1 MPSLTADYGVAH
13 ARKYSDHSYYIVDTG
28 VGVFLHLRRFHPYFA
43 GCCRCRGDIADNSRP
58 PRPVTDT
65 GGTAPMIEDLFK
77 SGIADDTHKNHRK
90 AALYAILG
98 DLLFIVLPLVVIS
111 IVDVSVGRSIFA
123 IIESPE
129 LSFGSAVLFGQTI
142 IKVVSGFAHSK
153 PSGAE
158 QPVFIIA
165 LIIVF
170 GLVPSLVVLALLLSV
185 NPIPHGLQLA
195 QAAIFALGIMVFL
208 LFGVNGHALSLRY
221 GGRQL
226 ERQIDISTVK
236 NIG

>member
-1 MPSLTADYGVAH
+1 MIDKDTFVTST
-13 ARKYSDHSYYIVDTG
+13 VDE
-28 VGVFLHLRRFHPYFA
+28 P
-43 GCCRCRGDIADNSRP
+43 
-58 PRPVTDT
+58 
-65 GGTAPMIEDLFK
+65 
-77 SGIADDTHKNHRK
+77 HKFHRK
-90 AALYAILG
+90 AAIYAILG

-111 IVDVSVGRSIFA
+111 IVDVSVGRSLFA

-142 IKVVSGFAHSK
+142 IKVVSGFAHTK

-185 NPIPHGLQLA
+185 NPIPYGLQLA
-195 QAAIFALGIMVFL
+195 QAGIFVLGVVVFG
-208 LFGVNGHALSLRY
+208 LFGVNGHPRSLRF
-221 GGRQL
+221 GGRQ
-226 ERQIDISTVK
+226 
-236 NIG
+236 

>member
-1 MPSLTADYGVAH
+1 MIN
-13 ARKYSDHSYYIVDTG
+13 KDT
-28 VGVFLHLRRFHPYFA
+28 F
-43 GCCRCRGDIADNSRP
+43 I
-58 PRPVTDT
+58 T
-65 GGTAPMIEDLFK
+65 GNGNE
-77 SGIADDTHKNHRK
+77 THKTHRK
-90 AALYAILG
+90 AAMYAILG

-111 IVDVSVGRSIFA
+111 IVDVSVGRSLFA

-142 IKVVSGFAHSK
+142 IKVVSGFAHTK

-195 QAAIFALGIMVFL
+195 QAGIFVLGVVVFG
-208 LFGVNGHALSLRY
+208 LFGVNGHALSLRH

-226 ERQIDISTVK
+226 DRQTDIPPSK
-236 NIG
+236 

>member
-1 MPSLTADYGVAH
+1 MIKDPTVVLTVH
-13 ARKYSDHSYYIVDTG
+13 
-28 VGVFLHLRRFHPYFA
+28 
-43 GCCRCRGDIADNSRP
+43 
-58 PRPVTDT
+58 
-65 GGTAPMIEDLFK
+65 E
-77 SGIADDTHKNHRK
+77 THKIHRK
-90 AALYAILG
+90 AAVYAILG

-111 IVDVSVGRSIFA
+111 IVDVSVGRSMFA

-142 IKVVSGFAHSK
+142 IKVVSGFAHTK

-185 NPIPHGLQLA
+185 NPVPHGLKLA
-195 QAAIFALGIMVFL
+195 QASIFVLGVIVFGF
-208 LFGVNGHALSLRY
+208 FGVNGHALSLRF

-226 ERQIDISTVK
+226 DRQTDLPSST
-236 NIG
+236 

>member
-1 MPSLTADYGVAH
+1 MIKDTFIAGGVAE
-13 ARKYSDHSYYIVDTG
+13 A
-28 VGVFLHLRRFHPYFA
+28 
-43 GCCRCRGDIADNSRP
+43 
-58 PRPVTDT
+58 
-65 GGTAPMIEDLFK
+65 
-77 SGIADDTHKNHRK
+77 HKTHRK
-90 AALYAILG
+90 AAFYAILG

-111 IVDVSVGRSIFA
+111 IVDVSVGRPLFA
-123 IIESPE
+123 IIQSPE

-142 IKVVSGFAHSK
+142 IKVVSGFAHTK

-170 GLVPSLVVLALLLSV
+170 GLVPSLIVLALLLSV
-185 NPIPHGLQLA
+185 TPIPYGLQLA
-195 QAAIFALGIMVFL
+195 QACIFALGIIVFL

-226 ERQIDISTVK
+226 ERHTDTPT
-236 NIG
+236 

>member
-1 MPSLTADYGVAH
+1 MIKDPTVALTVH
-13 ARKYSDHSYYIVDTG
+13 
-28 VGVFLHLRRFHPYFA
+28 
-43 GCCRCRGDIADNSRP
+43 
-58 PRPVTDT
+58 
-65 GGTAPMIEDLFK
+65 E
-77 SGIADDTHKNHRK
+77 THKVHRK
-90 AALYAILG
+90 AAVYAILG

-111 IVDVSVGRSIFA
+111 IVDVSVGRSLFA

-142 IKVVSGFAHSK
+142 IKVVSGFAHTK

-185 NPIPHGLQLA
+185 NPVPHGLKLA
-195 QAAIFALGIMVFL
+195 QASIFVLGVIVFGF
-208 LFGVNGHALSLRY
+208 FGVNGHALSLRF

-226 ERQIDISTVK
+226 DRQTDLPSST
-236 NIG
+236 

>member
-1 MPSLTADYGVAH
+1 MDKETFIVGNADETY
-13 ARKYSDHSYYIVDTG
+13 
-28 VGVFLHLRRFHPYFA
+28 
-43 GCCRCRGDIADNSRP
+43 
-58 PRPVTDT
+58 
-65 GGTAPMIEDLFK
+65 K
-77 SGIADDTHKNHRK
+77 STHRK
-90 AALYAILG
+90 AAFYALFG
-98 DLLFIVLPLVVIS
+98 DLLFIVLPLVVIT
-111 IVDVSVGRSIFA
+111 IVDLSVGRPLFV

-142 IKVVSGFAHSK
+142 IKVVSGFAHTK

-185 NPIPHGLQLA
+185 NPIPYGLKLA
-195 QAAIFALGIMVFL
+195 QVCIFVLGIIAFFF
-208 LFGVNGHALSLRY
+208 FGVNGHALSLRY

-226 ERQIDISTVK
+226 DRHADPSASK
-236 NIG
+236 

>member
-1 MPSLTADYGVAH
+1 MTKDPSMSANIDE
-13 ARKYSDHSYYIVDTG
+13 
-28 VGVFLHLRRFHPYFA
+28 P
-43 GCCRCRGDIADNSRP
+43 
-58 PRPVTDT
+58 
-65 GGTAPMIEDLFK
+65 
-77 SGIADDTHKNHRK
+77 HKIHRQ
-90 AALYAILG
+90 AAIYAILG

-111 IVDVSVGRSIFA
+111 IVDVSVGRSLFA

-142 IKVVSGFAHSK
+142 IKVVSGFAHTK

-185 NPIPHGLQLA
+185 NPIPSGLQLA
-195 QAAIFALGIMVFL
+195 QAAIFALGVIVFGF
-208 LFGVNGHALSLRY
+208 FGVNGHALSLRH
-221 GGRQL
+221 GSRPL
-226 ERQIDISTVK
+226 EKSV
-236 NIG
+236 N

>member
-1 MPSLTADYGVAH
+1 MDKDSF
-13 ARKYSDHSYYIVDTG
+13 IVGKIDEN
-28 VGVFLHLRRFHPYFA
+28 H
-43 GCCRCRGDIADNSRP
+43 
-58 PRPVTDT
+58 
-65 GGTAPMIEDLFK
+65 K
-77 SGIADDTHKNHRK
+77 THQK
-90 AALYAILG
+90 AALYALLG

-111 IVDVSVGRSIFA
+111 IVDLSVGRSLFA

-142 IKVVSGFAHSK
+142 IKVVSGFAHTK

-170 GLVPSLVVLALLLSV
+170 GLVPSLVVLALLLSI
-185 NPIPHGLQLA
+185 NPIPHELQLA
-195 QAAIFALGIMVFL
+195 QAGIFMLGIITFFF
-208 LFGVNGHALSLRY
+208 FGVNGHALSLRY

-226 ERQIDISTVK
+226 DRHADSPPSK
-236 NIG
+236 

>member
-1 MPSLTADYGVAH
+1 MIN
-13 ARKYSDHSYYIVDTG
+13 KDT
-28 VGVFLHLRRFHPYFA
+28 FITSNA
-43 GCCRCRGDIADNSRP
+43 N
-58 PRPVTDT
+58 
-65 GGTAPMIEDLFK
+65 E
-77 SGIADDTHKNHRK
+77 THKAHRK
-90 AALYAILG
+90 AAMYAILG

-111 IVDVSVGRSIFA
+111 IVDVSVGRSLFA

-142 IKVVSGFAHSK
+142 IKVVSGFAHTK

-195 QAAIFALGIMVFL
+195 QACIFTLGIIVFF

-226 ERQIDISTVK
+226 DRHTDLPSPK
-236 NIG
+236 

>member
-1 MPSLTADYGVAH
+1 MTKDPPLVVN
-13 ARKYSDHSYYIVDTG
+13 VDASNK
-28 VGVFLHLRRFHPYFA
+28 V
-43 GCCRCRGDIADNSRP
+43 
-58 PRPVTDT
+58 
-65 GGTAPMIEDLFK
+65 
-77 SGIADDTHKNHRK
+77 HRK
-90 AALYAILG
+90 AAKYAILG

-111 IVDVSVGRSIFA
+111 IVDVSVGRSLFA

-142 IKVVSGFAHSK
+142 IKVVSGFAHTK

-185 NPIPHGLQLA
+185 NPISHGLQLA
-195 QAAIFALGIMVFL
+195 QAGIFALGVIVFL
-208 LFGVNGHALSLRY
+208 LFGVNGHAQSLRSNN
-221 GGRQL
+221 R
-226 ERQIDISTVK
+226 
-236 NIG
+236 

>member
-1 MPSLTADYGVAH
+1 MIKENFIASSVAE
-13 ARKYSDHSYYIVDTG
+13 S
-28 VGVFLHLRRFHPYFA
+28 
-43 GCCRCRGDIADNSRP
+43 
-58 PRPVTDT
+58 
-65 GGTAPMIEDLFK
+65 
-77 SGIADDTHKNHRK
+77 HKTHRK
-90 AALYAILG
+90 AAFYAILG
-98 DLLFIVLPLVVIS
+98 DLLFIILPLVVIS
-111 IVDVSVGRSIFA
+111 IVDVSVGRSLFA
-123 IIESPE
+123 LIESPE

-142 IKVVSGFAHSK
+142 IKVVSGFAHTK

-185 NPIPHGLQLA
+185 TPIPHGLQLV
-195 QAAIFALGIMVFL
+195 QACIFALGIIVFL

-226 ERQIDISTVK
+226 ERHSHTDPLP
-236 NIG
+236 